1 MSADA
6 EPARITR
13 RQDVILTRTGD
24 EALLV
29 DEENGC
35 VHVVYRSAARLWELC
50 DGDPT
55 LEQLVASM
63 AGAYR
68 VEAHAIRGDVE
79 TMVGTFRDLGLL
91 ELSP

>member
-1 MSADA
+1 MSAA
-6 EPARITR
+6 GQARITR

-29 DEENGC
+29 DELNGS
-35 VHVVYRSAARLWELC
+35 VHVVNRSAARLWELC

-55 LEQLVASM
+55 IDQLVASM

-68 VEAHAIRGDVE
+68 VDDGAIRGDVE